1 MILRDI
7 RITSNKNEES
17 LVKFMLKVGI
27 DGGGR
32 FFKFCLN
39 MVKRKTPLQR
49 QRRMEEMKK
58 LLIIGIAQDILE
70 TYYNAKTMM
79 DQLKLESIDFIVAT
93 DYKL

>member
-39 MVKRKTPLQR
+39 MVKRKTPFDIRSPPNER
-49 QRRMEEMKK
+49 QAKAKK
-58 LLIIGIAQDILE
+58 DGGNEKTLDNWNCTRHFRNIL
-70 TYYNAKTMM
+70 
-79 DQLKLESIDFIVAT
+79 
-93 DYKL
+93 